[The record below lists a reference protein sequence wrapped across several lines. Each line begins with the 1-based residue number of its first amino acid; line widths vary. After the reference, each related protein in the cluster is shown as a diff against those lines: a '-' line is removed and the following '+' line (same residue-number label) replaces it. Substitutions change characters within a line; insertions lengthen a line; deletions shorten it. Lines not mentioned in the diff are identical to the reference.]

1 MFVIKNT
8 MLAIALVA
16 GISGAF
22 ATKVA
27 NSPKADEPR
36 YDWFGSG
43 PNHSGILND
52 KTVLE
57 AQDTYGCKGQ
67 VSLCA
72 SGEISSGAGLPTA
85 SIFLMTDYLNNYS
98 SADNTQCNN
107 CCIG

>member
-8 MLAIALVA
+8 MLAIALVV

-52 KTVLE
+52 KTVME
-57 AQDTYGCKGQ
+57 AEDYFGCRGN
-67 VSLCA
+67 VNECA
-72 SGEISSGAGLPTA
+72 SGELSSGVGLPKAT
-85 SIFLMTDYLNNYS
+85 IFLSN
-98 SADNTQCNN
+98 
-107 CCIG
+107 

>member
-1 MFVIKNT
+1 MIVVKNT

-27 NSPKADEPR
+27 NSLEVNEPR
-36 YDWFGSG
+36 YDWFGTG

-52 KTVLE
+52 KTVME

-67 VSLCA
+67 GSPCA
-72 SGEISSGAGLPTA
+72 SGEISSGVGLPTA
-85 SIFLMTDYLNNYS
+85 SIFLND
-98 SADNTQCNN
+98 
-107 CCIG
+107 